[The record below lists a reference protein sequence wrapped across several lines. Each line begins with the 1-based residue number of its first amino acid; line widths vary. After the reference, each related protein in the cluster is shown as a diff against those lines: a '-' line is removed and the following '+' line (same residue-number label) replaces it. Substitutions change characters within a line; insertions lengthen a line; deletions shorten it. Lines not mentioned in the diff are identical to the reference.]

1 MLKLFSY
8 TSRCSAFD
16 VALVFLAVLLSKS
29 LYFES
34 FSNNI
39 ILLPFFIC
47 SLAMIITSNK
57 INVRLLLFFL
67 IFIFVIL
74 INGEVRIYSFV
85 SLMMR
90 LWIAIF
96 LVSYL
101 SFETFTKIFTDLVL
115 VVGVV
120 SLLTFPIIF
129 FDIDSPLPDFIAI
142 DGRYLRNFL
151 FFGVSENFIEYK
163 IYRNSGLWWEPGAFQ
178 IFVMLGFFFSIIN
191 KEVSKSKYFLFLVVI
206 FSTHSTAGIFLFFFL
221 SIYLI
226 FQKASLLQINILL
239 LFFVFA
245 VVFILVPEIYDKF
258 NGDGFHSASSRIS
271 DVLISFE
278 LLINNLWFGYGY
290 GNQIEVAIPFGE
302 KLLGYGNYHS
312 LSKPT
317 GSDGLTMFISQVG
330 IFGVLL
336 LLPFLFPS
344 YIKKYHFLTRVYF
357 SVFLFLLFNTQNFVF
372 FLIFEILFFYG
383 AKDFLSNGKPYHIVR
398 SSKNSVLVSIN

>member
-1 MLKLFSY
+1 
-8 TSRCSAFD
+8 
-16 VALVFLAVLLSKS
+16 
-29 LYFES
+29 
-34 FSNNI
+34 
-39 ILLPFFIC
+39 
-47 SLAMIITSNK
+47 
-57 INVRLLLFFL
+57 L

-74 INGEVRIYSFV
+74 INDEVRTFSFV

-115 VVGVV
+115 VIGVV

-178 IFVMLGFFFSIIN
+178 IFVMLAFFFSIIN

-206 FSTHSTAGIFLFFFL
+206 FSTQSTAGIFLFFFL

-245 VVFILVPEIYDKF
+245 VVFILVPEIDDKF
-258 NGDGFHSASSRIS
+258 NGEGFHSASSRVN

-278 LLINNLWFGYGY
+278 LLMDNLWFGYGY

-302 KLLGYGNYHS
+302 KLLGYDNYHS

-344 YIKKYHFLTRVYF
+344 YIKKRHFLTRVYF

-372 FLIFEILFFYG
+372 FLIFEILLVYG
-383 AKDFLSNGKPYHIVR
+383 AKDFLSNGKPYHIER
-398 SSKNSVLVSIN
+398 RSKNSVLVSIN

>member
-1 MLKLFSY
+1 MLKLFPF
-8 TSRCSAFD
+8 TSRASLFD
-16 VALVFLAVLLSKS
+16 AVLVFLAILLSKS
-29 LYFES
+29 LYFEL
-34 FSNNI
+34 FFNNT
-39 ILLPFFIC
+39 ILIPFFI
-47 SLAMIITSNK
+47 SSFALIIISNK
-57 INVRLLLFFL
+57 INVRLVLFF
-67 IFIFVIL
+67 FIFVFVVL
-74 INGEVRIYSFV
+74 INNEVRMFSFV
-85 SLMMR
+85 SLIMR

-101 SFETFTKIFTDLVL
+101 SFEKFAKIFTDLVL

-129 FDIDSPLPDFIAI
+129 FDIDSPLPDFVAT
-142 DGRYLRNFL
+142 DGRYLRNFI

-206 FSTHSTAGIFLFFFL
+206 FSTQSTAGIFLFFFL

-239 LFFVFA
+239 LFFVFSL
-245 VVFILVPEIYDKF
+245 VFILVPEIDDKF
-258 NGDGFHSASSRIS
+258 NGDGFHSASSRVS

-278 LLINNLWFGYGY
+278 LLMDNLWFGYGY

-302 KLLGYGNYHS
+302 KLLGYDNYHS

-336 LLPFLFPS
+336 ILPFLFPS
-344 YIKKYHFLTRVYF
+344 YIKKYHFLIRVYF

-372 FLIFEILFFYG
+372 FLIFEVLFVYG
-383 AKDFLSNGKPYHIVR
+383 AKDFLSNGKPYHTGR
-398 SSKNSVLVSIN
+398 SSKNSFLLSIN

>member
-1 MLKLFSY
+1 MLKLFPF

-47 SLAMIITSNK
+47 SFALTIISNK

-74 INGEVRIYSFV
+74 INDEVRTFSFV

-115 VVGVV
+115 VIGVV

-178 IFVMLGFFFSIIN
+178 IFVMLAFFFSIIN

-206 FSTHSTAGIFLFFFL
+206 FSTQSTAGIFLFFFL

-245 VVFILVPEIYDKF
+245 VVFILVPEIDDKF
-258 NGDGFHSASSRIS
+258 NGEGFHSASSRVN

-278 LLINNLWFGYGY
+278 LLMDNLWFGYGY

-302 KLLGYGNYHS
+302 KLLGYDNYHS

-344 YIKKYHFLTRVYF
+344 YIKKRHFLTRVYF

-372 FLIFEILFFYG
+372 FLIFEILLVYG
-383 AKDFLSNGKPYHIVR
+383 AKDFLSNGKPYHIER
-398 SSKNSVLVSIN
+398 RSKNSVLVSIN